1 MYIYN
6 KRVGINMRKPFADG
20 NTGEE
25 RQMGLCH
32 VDPKEQGLSGSDGCG
47 RREWKNLWGQDP
59 GMHEWQG

>member
-6 KRVGINMRKPFADG
+6 KTVGINMRKPFADG

-32 VDPKEQGLSGSDGCG
+32 VDTKEHGLSGSDGCG
-47 RREWKNLWGQDP
+47 RKEWKN
-59 GMHEWQG
+59 M